1 MFRGDGGADAGILVM
16 KQFIVWA
23 QALALSI
30 GGLGLFV
37 VAFVD
42 ASVLSLPEINDVLI
56 VYMVTKHPSF
66 LLYYAAMATA
76 GSIAGS
82 LVVFYLGRKGG
93 EALLRKQFRGDQ
105 VERVLRTFR
114 RYGVAAVVVPSM
126 LPPPVPFKLFVL
138 GAGVAG
144 MSAGTFSWAV
154 GVGRGLRYFLEG
166 VLAYYYGE
174 AAIEYL
180 RHHGTEVA
188 LWGGALAAACLI
200 AYYWRRQRRRPA
212 EV

>member
-1 MFRGDGGADAGILVM
+1 M
-16 KQFIVWA
+16 KHFLVWA

-30 GGLGLFV
+30 GGLGLFL

-93 EALLRKQFRGDQ
+93 EALLRRQFKGDQ

-114 RYGVAAVVVPSM
+114 RYGVAAVIVPSM

-144 MSAGTFSWAV
+144 MSAGSLSWAV
-154 GVGRGLRYFLEG
+154 GVGRGLRYILEG

-180 RHHGTEVA
+180 RRHGTEVA